1 MLVWEWH
8 LLYHQCNIMTNKTI
22 LNEGLDYHDLDGQM
36 VPTVTV
42 DEYEAHMG
50 TNSEIVT
57 LAFTVKSQA
66 AGNDLADWFERGY
79 DWVLDAQVSEG
90 EIRPGKYLV
99 FVEMNRRSSVPK
111 RIIELLDDLETL
123 TDMPVKDWTVMVD
136 EEEYAPEEEI
146 LKQVM
151 TISPHDY
158 RETEEVDKEET
169 EEEINEMRERAGLE
183 VKAIHTGKQ
192 DADIK
197 AFKAMAGL

>member
-1 MLVWEWH
+1 
-8 LLYHQCNIMTNKTI
+8 
-22 LNEGLDYHDLDGQM
+22 
-36 VPTVTV
+36 
-42 DEYEAHMG
+42 MG
-50 TNSEIVT
+50 NDSEIVT
-57 LAFTVKSQA
+57 LAFTIKSEA
-66 AGNDLADWFERGY
+66 AGNDLVDWFERGY

-90 EIRPGKYLV
+90 EVKPGQYLV

-123 TDMPVKDWTVMVD
+123 TAIPVKDWTIVVD
-136 EEEYAPEEEI
+136 EEEHSPEEDI
-146 LKQVM
+146 LKQVI

-158 RETEEVDKEET
+158 RETEEVE

-183 VKAIHTGKQ
+183 VKPIHTDKQ

>member
-1 MLVWEWH
+1 
-8 LLYHQCNIMTNKTI
+8 MTNKTI
-22 LNEGLDYHDLDGQM
+22 LNEGLDYHDLEGQM

-111 RIIELLDDLETL
+111 RII
-123 TDMPVKDWTVMVD
+123 
-136 EEEYAPEEEI
+136 
-146 LKQVM
+146 
-151 TISPHDY
+151 
-158 RETEEVDKEET
+158 
-169 EEEINEMRERAGLE
+169 
-183 VKAIHTGKQ
+183 
-192 DADIK
+192 
-197 AFKAMAGL
+197 